1 MLEIVDS
8 ELVLKETIY
17 FSFYYSK
24 RYLISQ
30 IRVKRNIKA
39 AFIAFVVNVM
49 QNPIPLIFHSS
60 KLYSSRSYS

>member
-1 MLEIVDS
+1 MLEIVDC

-49 QNPIPLIFHSS
+49 QNAIPLIFHSS